1 MLKNDKEDI
10 MNTETN
16 FNSYGHGAKVPVDLD
31 KDIKKLERYLG
42 VDTKASR
49 IPTYFAFGGLGLIFF
64 GMLFQIFIVIGIILE
79 LIGLFFAIKKEY
91 SIAYKWNRSIVMYL
105 KNGFKESNDYLERL
119 PNEEKEKESYK
130 KMKKLLL
137 EKEEFM

>member
-91 SIAYKWNRSIVMYL
+91 SIDYKWNRSIVMYL